1 VVKSRVVFV
10 TGSSNGIGREIA
22 LAFAAEGAKLAVTFF
37 SDARGGRETEKRCR
51 ERGSEETLLL
61 SLDLRD
67 TKSIRTAV
75 DDVVRRFG
83 KIDILINNAGV
94 AVWKELREQSVADI
108 ENQLRTNLEGLIK
121 MTLFCLPHVEEMI
134 INVASGAGQR
144 GFAELAPY
152 CASKFGVRGFT
163 QALAQEMTRPKM
175 YVVNP
180 DMTSTR
186 MTGFRG
192 RPPDQVAQ
200 VVLNTARGKYRRP
213 SGSDINVWDYV

>member
-1 VVKSRVVFV
+1 MKSRVVFV

>member
-1 VVKSRVVFV
+1 VKSRVVFV